1 MKIERKKLFT
11 QALNSRAGKK
21 NQPYRAR
28 VCSKPQ
34 DDLFACSSLNIE
46 AYLEIPTYLRRGI
59 ALEHGT

>member
-11 QALNSRAGKK
+11 QALNSRDSRK
-21 NQPYRAR
+21 NQLCRAR
-28 VCSKPQ
+28 GCSKPQ
-34 DDLFACSSLNIE
+34 DDLFACSPLNIE